1 MRIEWNRQFGPVTLF
16 FFHPDPAYSELYYC
30 PWASSCERRRVRRW
44 AHGRVSTLVKAMEG
58 IGFFESSVNGQS
70 LTGRCHGQL
79 TDLDLPLRSV
89 AGDKAIYFISFF
101 FMSNDC
107 RRILADT
114 GELCTKLKAIERS
127 GFFCSSVTLPPK
139 WWHKRNGR
147 MCWVTLSECSCL
159 VPCLI
164 NGLLECGH
172 PFIDV
177 ESCKIR

>member
-1 MRIEWNRQFGPVTLF
+1 MVAGRRKRLRRCWMPSLGPPIYFSSLALSHRLNLQTVWWDRYKCKSFFCTDWMYGEIRMESPIWPGDPL

-44 AHGRVSTLVKAMEG
+44 AHGRLSTLVKAIEG
-58 IGFFESSVNGQS
+58 IEFFESSVNGQS
-70 LTGRCHGQL
+70 LTGRWHGQL

-114 GELCTKLKAIERS
+114 GELCT
-127 GFFCSSVTLPPK
+127 
-139 WWHKRNGR
+139 
-147 MCWVTLSECSCL
+147 
-159 VPCLI
+159 
-164 NGLLECGH
+164 
-172 PFIDV
+172 
-177 ESCKIR
+177 